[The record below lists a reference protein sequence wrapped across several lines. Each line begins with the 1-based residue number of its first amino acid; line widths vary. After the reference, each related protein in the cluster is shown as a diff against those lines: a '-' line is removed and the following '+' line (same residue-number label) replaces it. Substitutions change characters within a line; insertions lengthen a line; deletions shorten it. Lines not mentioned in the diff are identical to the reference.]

1 MFASILHFHTHQGD
15 FFLEKE
21 VLLEETFFRNVL
33 VWGEY
38 EYFCERTIHKTQL
51 GLIYL
56 HLYIFLKGLG
66 EYANATC
73 TGVRCPQPRSQPLA
87 PIRSHFVLENY
98 ESCALLALT
107 GTQGASGVRVQAE

>member
-1 MFASILHFHTHQGD
+1 M
-15 FFLEKE
+15 EKE

-38 EYFCERTIHKTQL
+38 EYFCERNIHKTQL

-87 PIRSHFVLENY
+87 PIRSHFVCWL
-98 ESCALLALT
+98 LLAHRELLV
-107 GTQGASGVRVQAE
+107 SESMLSEDMF